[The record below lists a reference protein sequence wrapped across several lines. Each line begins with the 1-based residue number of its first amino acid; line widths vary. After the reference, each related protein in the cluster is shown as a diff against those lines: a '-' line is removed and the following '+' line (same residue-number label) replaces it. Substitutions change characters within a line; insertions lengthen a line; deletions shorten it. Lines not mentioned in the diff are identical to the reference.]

1 VTAEPKTWKRLHRWM
16 GNVDPRTQPAT
27 NGKSAMLLALE
38 LDPDA
43 IYLLSDGVFTD
54 DTVPVLLAMS
64 ESEIPI
70 HTIAFGSEAARADLE
85 RIADHHAGTYRFV
98 R

>member
-1 VTAEPKTWKRLHRWM
+1 M
-16 GNVDPRTQPAT
+16 GNVDPRTKPAT
-27 NGKSAMLLALE
+27 NGKSAMLLALD
-38 LDPDA
+38 LHPDA
-43 IYLLSDGVFTD
+43 VYLLSAGVFTD
-54 DTVPVLLAMS
+54 DTVPALVAMAGS
-64 ESEIPI
+64 DIPI